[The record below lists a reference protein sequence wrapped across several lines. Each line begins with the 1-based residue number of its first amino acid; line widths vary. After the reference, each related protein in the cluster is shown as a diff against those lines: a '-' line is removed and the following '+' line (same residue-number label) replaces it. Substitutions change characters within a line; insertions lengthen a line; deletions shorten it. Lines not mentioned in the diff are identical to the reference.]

1 MYGTRAMTDDITR
14 AFDTEARA
22 ICTKAT
28 NFLEEQPEEVMDD
41 YEEEMDTSITPFG
54 ECTSSVIPM
63 TIEGS
68 AHDANFPDVPQIPDD
83 KSFELVPSSALLKE

>member
-1 MYGTRAMTDDITR
+1 MTDDITR

-41 YEEEMDTSITPFG
+41 YEEEMDTSITP
-54 ECTSSVIPM
+54 CNLLPLSSFFFFILSLVILM
-63 TIEGS
+63 S
-68 AHDANFPDVPQIPDD
+68 
-83 KSFELVPSSALLKE
+83 KSIVLCLSLLYSW